1 MQVPLPHSLERIA
14 QHLGRLPGVGK
25 RSALR
30 NALAMLKWSDAELA
44 DFAGEL
50 AHLHERVHK
59 CTECGNLTDGDLCAV
74 CASPSRRRDQ
84 LCVVEQAS
92 QIQAFEDSGSY
103 NGLYHVL
110 GGRIS
115 PLSGV
120 GPDELDIRRL
130 QERLAAGG
138 FTELILA
145 TGMDV
150 EGEATAHYIADL
162 LRPTGIALTRLASGI
177 AVGSSLG
184 YADAPTI
191 GRALSGRQ
199 PL

>member
-1 MQVPLPHSLERIA
+1 MQVPLPQSIERIS
-14 QHLGRLPGVGK
+14 QQLGRLPGVGR

-30 NALAMLKWSDAELA
+30 SALALLKWSDAELA
-44 DFAGEL
+44 ALAEEL
-50 AHLHERVHK
+50 SHLHERVRK
-59 CTECGNLTDGDLCAV
+59 CAECGNLTDGELCAV
-74 CASPSRRRDQ
+74 CASPGRRRDQ
-84 LCVVEQAS
+84 LCVVEQAV
-92 QIQAFEDSGSY
+92 QIQAFEDSGCY

-130 QERLAAGG
+130 QERLASGG

-150 EGEATAHYIADL
+150 EGEATAHYLADL
-162 LRPTGIALTRLASGI
+162 LRPTGIALTRLAAGL
-177 AVGSSLG
+177 AVGSG
-184 YADAPTI
+184 VGIADAPTI
-191 GRALSGRQ
+191 GRALSGRR

>member
-1 MQVPLPHSLERIA
+1 
-14 QHLGRLPGVGK
+14 
-25 RSALR
+25 
-30 NALAMLKWSDAELA
+30 MLKWSDAELA
-44 DFAGEL
+44 ALAEEL
-50 AHLHERVHK
+50 SLLHERVHQ
-59 CTECGNLTDGDLCAV
+59 CRECGNLTDGDLCVV
-74 CASPSRRRDQ
+74 CASSSRRRDQ
-84 LCVVEQAS
+84 LCVVEQAT
-92 QIQAFEDSGSY
+92 QIQGFEDSGSY

-120 GPDELDIRRL
+120 GPDQLAISRL

-138 FTELILA
+138 FAEVILA

-162 LRPTGIALTRLASGI
+162 LRPTGVALTRLAAGI

-184 YADAPTI
+184 YADAPTL